1 MHVENSV
8 YGVPAVPVA
17 GDGLGDKG
25 LNVTPVGV
33 NFICI
38 LYEKAAWYSLTNQ
51 SEQYYMMFIY
61 KAPLQRCIRTF
72 IV

>member
-1 MHVENSV
+1 M
-8 YGVPAVPVA
+8 PAVPVA
-17 GDGLGDKG
+17 GDGLEDKG

-33 NFICI
+33 TFICI
-38 LYEKAAWYSLTNQ
+38 LYGKSGVVLPNKL

-61 KAPLQRCIRTF
+61 KALLQRCVHNF